1 MRALLVVALAGCPAQ
16 RPVGLPIATPPEGT
30 AIAVYL
36 GRDPGSAIALIDDR
50 QRITVANNTILLD
63 RVEPGSQPLL
73 IEPLEPLPDRQ
84 PFQVG
89 ACTHERVAGSSL
101 DLLGTPRVSAKAGQP
116 RQPLP
121 IPPPGVITPQLR
133 CAVTAAPGTHLVR
146 VVQYTPLPGFQTLHE
161 AHYDGGERAK
171 LTTRFVIKSLTWGR
185 QRAALTVFE
194 GLPGG
199 DRSPS
204 PIARGEVVLDG
215 STTVLANPPIEA
227 PARLRV
233 IYDGG
238 VTTGAASPTDP
249 AWRRD
254 SKTIVTTVLE
264 LDGVD
269 LPAGQIDVRFVGVQL
284 RDTTVAQRDRERGG
298 DTLRLQLDS
307 VTALRGER
315 RNTVEVSTGKSG
327 KLITNKI
334 AITVSNTSD
343 EPKSVTIEE
352 QLRPGVK
359 RVTTQLPP
367 TAKLVGDTVRADVVV
382 APRGNQRLEIK
393 VTYAVGL

>member
-1 MRALLVVALAGCPAQ
+1 MRALLFVLLAGCPAK
-16 RPVGLPIATPPEGT
+16 RHAVETVATPPEGT
-30 AIAVYL
+30 AMAVYL
-36 GRDPGSAIALIDDR
+36 GKDPGRAIALIDDR
-50 QRITVANNTILLD
+50 QRISVANNTFLLD
-63 RVEPGSQPLL
+63 RVEPGSQPLV
-73 IEPLEPLPDRQ
+73 IEPLDPQ
-84 PFQVG
+84 PFRVG
-89 ACTHERVAGSSL
+89 ACAHERVAGSSL
-101 DLLGTPRVSAKAGQP
+101 DLLGTPRVSAKPGQP
-116 RQPLP
+116 RPPLP
-121 IPPPGVITPQLR
+121 ILPPGVITPQLR

-146 VVQYTPLPGFQTLHE
+146 VVQHTPLPGFHAFHT

-171 LTTRFVIKSLTWGR
+171 LTTRFVIKSLTWGK

-227 PARLRV
+227 PARIRV

-238 VTTGAASPTDP
+238 VTAATALPTDP

-254 SKTIVTTVLE
+254 SRTTVATVLE

-269 LPAGQIDVRFVGVQL
+269 LAAGQIEVRFSGVQL
-284 RDTTVAQRDRERGG
+284 RDVTVAQRDRGRVG

-307 VTALRGER
+307 VTTLRGER
-315 RNTVEVSTGKSG
+315 RNTADVSTGKSG
-327 KLITNKI
+327 TSITNKI
-334 AITVSNTSD
+334 TITVSNLSD
-343 EPKSVTIEE
+343 EPKPVSIEE

-382 APRGNQRLEIK
+382 PGRGNQRLELK
-393 VTYAVGL
+393 VTYVVGL